1 MFLISELT
9 TKTGSTRVIDVAGSS
24 EEPGVQFDPQSDSE
38 EQKRDKVNFRLGDE
52 FDDPLAIMW

>member
-9 TKTGSTRVIDVAGSS
+9 TKTGSARVIDIAGSS
-24 EEPGVQFDPQSDSE
+24 EESGVQFDLQSDSE
-38 EQKRDKVNFRLGDE
+38 EQKRDKVNLRLGDE

>member
-9 TKTGSTRVIDVAGSS
+9 TKTGSARVIDIAGSS
-24 EEPGVQFDPQSDSE
+24 EEPGIQFDLQSDSE
-38 EQKRDKVNFRLGDE
+38 EQKRDKVNLGDE